1 MSESHYKTKIY
12 FIWRLSFNCSHGPHQ
27 GLYYSSN
34 KWVRQLSSQLQ
45 TSNHLANFP
54 PTISSTIQ
62 PNLAPSSPTM
72 RLPTTAAGLLAL
84 AHLATCTTV
93 TLHLPSTPAPGTLSP
108 RTHATLTT
116 LGRRLS
122 APLSAAHSFVF
133 RNVSAGSYL
142 ADVHCPTDGFA
153 PLRVDVVGG
162 DGEEKKEEEEEAVQA
177 WETYRGNDW
186 GNKGEALVLKQGSDG
201 TQGFEYVVPLDP
213 DELTLELRSRGEM
226 RAETDE
232 QAVDEETR
240 AEWEAS
246 QKENPMNSL
255 LGGGGQQPGS
265 ALGNFDMA
273 AYLAGSKKKESGG
286 DGSSGGGGSSAAA
299 STSAESKA
307 KNQGVRR

>member
-1 MSESHYKTKIY
+1 
-12 FIWRLSFNCSHGPHQ
+12 
-27 GLYYSSN
+27 
-34 KWVRQLSSQLQ
+34 
-45 TSNHLANFP
+45 
-54 PTISSTIQ
+54 
-62 PNLAPSSPTM
+62 M
-72 RLPTTAAGLLAL
+72 RLPTTAAAAAGGLLAL

-162 DGEEKKEEEEEAVQA
+162 DGEEEEKEKEKEEEAVQA

-201 TQGFEYVVPLDP
+201 TQGFEV
-213 DELTLELRSRGEM
+213 
-226 RAETDE
+226 RALGRKGYFMERPKFSVMSILMNPMILMGLVSMVIFIGMPKLVE
-232 QAVDEETR
+232 NMDEETR

-286 DGSSGGGGSSAAA
+286 GGGGDGSSSSGGGGSSAAA

>member
-1 MSESHYKTKIY
+1 
-12 FIWRLSFNCSHGPHQ
+12 
-27 GLYYSSN
+27 
-34 KWVRQLSSQLQ
+34 
-45 TSNHLANFP
+45 
-54 PTISSTIQ
+54 
-62 PNLAPSSPTM
+62 M
-72 RLPTTAAGLLAL
+72 RLPTTAAGLFAL

-142 ADVHCPTDGFA
+142 VDVHCPTDGFA

-162 DGEEKKEEEEEAVQA
+162 DGEEKKEEEEAVQA

-201 TQGFEYVVPLDP
+201 TQGFEV
-213 DELTLELRSRGEM
+213 
-226 RAETDE
+226 RALGRKGYFMERPKLSMVIFIGMPKLVE
-232 QAVDEETR
+232 NMDEETR

-286 DGSSGGGGSSAAA
+286 GGGGGDASSSGGGGGSAAA
-299 STSAESKA
+299 STNAESKA

>member
-1 MSESHYKTKIY
+1 
-12 FIWRLSFNCSHGPHQ
+12 
-27 GLYYSSN
+27 
-34 KWVRQLSSQLQ
+34 
-45 TSNHLANFP
+45 
-54 PTISSTIQ
+54 
-62 PNLAPSSPTM
+62 M
-72 RLPTTAAGLLAL
+72 RLPSAAAAAAAAGGLL
-84 AHLATCTTV
+84 AHLAASTTV

-153 PLRVDVVGG
+153 PLRVDV
-162 DGEEKKEEEEEAVQA
+162 GEEKGEGEAVVVQA

-201 TQGFEYVVPLDP
+201 TQGFEV
-213 DELTLELRSRGEM
+213 
-226 RAETDE
+226 RALGRKGYFMERPKFSVMSILMNPMILMGLVSMVIFIGMPKLVE
-232 QAVDEETR
+232 NMDEETR

-286 DGSSGGGGSSAAA
+286 GGDGSSSNSGGGGSAA

>member
-1 MSESHYKTKIY
+1 
-12 FIWRLSFNCSHGPHQ
+12 
-27 GLYYSSN
+27 
-34 KWVRQLSSQLQ
+34 
-45 TSNHLANFP
+45 
-54 PTISSTIQ
+54 
-62 PNLAPSSPTM
+62 M
-72 RLPTTAAGLLAL
+72 RLPSAAAAGLLAL
-84 AHLATCTTV
+84 AHLAASTTV

-162 DGEEKKEEEEEAVQA
+162 KEEEEEEEAVQA

-201 TQGFEYVVPLDP
+201 TQGFEV
-213 DELTLELRSRGEM
+213 
-226 RAETDE
+226 RALGRKGYFMERPKFSVMSILMNPMILMGLVSMVIFIGMPKLVE
-232 QAVDEETR
+232 NMDEETR

-273 AYLAGSKKKESGG
+273 AYLAGSKKKESGASGGG
-286 DGSSGGGGSSAAA
+286 DGSSSSSGGGGSSAAA

>member
-1 MSESHYKTKIY
+1 
-12 FIWRLSFNCSHGPHQ
+12 
-27 GLYYSSN
+27 
-34 KWVRQLSSQLQ
+34 
-45 TSNHLANFP
+45 
-54 PTISSTIQ
+54 
-62 PNLAPSSPTM
+62 M
-72 RLPTTAAGLLAL
+72 RLPSAADAAGLLAL
-84 AHLATCTTV
+84 AHLAAAAGSTTV

-153 PLRVDVVGG
+153 PLRVDV
-162 DGEEKKEEEEEAVQA
+162 GEEEEQEKEEEAVVVVQA

-186 GNKGEALVLKQGSDG
+186 GNKGEALALKQGSDG
-201 TQGFEYVVPLDP
+201 TQGFEV
-213 DELTLELRSRGEM
+213 
-226 RAETDE
+226 RALGRKGYFMERPKFSVMSILMNPMILMGLVSMVIFIGMPKLVE
-232 QAVDEETR
+232 NMDEETR

-286 DGSSGGGGSSAAA
+286 DGSSSSGGGGSAA

>member
-1 MSESHYKTKIY
+1 
-12 FIWRLSFNCSHGPHQ
+12 
-27 GLYYSSN
+27 
-34 KWVRQLSSQLQ
+34 
-45 TSNHLANFP
+45 
-54 PTISSTIQ
+54 
-62 PNLAPSSPTM
+62 M
-72 RLPTTAAGLLAL
+72 RLPTTAAAAAAGGLLAL

-162 DGEEKKEEEEEAVQA
+162 DGEEEEKEKEKEEEAVQA

-201 TQGFEYVVPLDP
+201 TQGFEV
-213 DELTLELRSRGEM
+213 
-226 RAETDE
+226 RALGRKGYFMERPKFSVMSILMNPMILMGLVSMVIFIGMPKLVE
-232 QAVDEETR
+232 NMDEETR

-255 LGGGGQQPGS
+255 LGGGGQQSGS

-286 DGSSGGGGSSAAA
+286 GGGDGSSSSGGGGSSAAA

>member
-1 MSESHYKTKIY
+1 
-12 FIWRLSFNCSHGPHQ
+12 
-27 GLYYSSN
+27 
-34 KWVRQLSSQLQ
+34 
-45 TSNHLANFP
+45 
-54 PTISSTIQ
+54 
-62 PNLAPSSPTM
+62 M
-72 RLPTTAAGLLAL
+72 RLPSPAGLLAL
-84 AHLATCTTV
+84 AHLAASTTV

-153 PLRVDVVGG
+153 PLRVDV
-162 DGEEKKEEEEEAVQA
+162 GEEEEEEEEEEAVVQA

-201 TQGFEYVVPLDP
+201 TQGFEV
-213 DELTLELRSRGEM
+213 
-226 RAETDE
+226 RALGRKGYFMERPKLSMVIFIGMPKLVE
-232 QAVDEETR
+232 NMDEETR

-286 DGSSGGGGSSAAA
+286 GGDGSSSSGGGGGSAA
-299 STSAESKA
+299 STSAERKA

>member
-1 MSESHYKTKIY
+1 
-12 FIWRLSFNCSHGPHQ
+12 
-27 GLYYSSN
+27 
-34 KWVRQLSSQLQ
+34 
-45 TSNHLANFP
+45 
-54 PTISSTIQ
+54 
-62 PNLAPSSPTM
+62 M
-72 RLPTTAAGLLAL
+72 RLPSAAAAAGLLA
-84 AHLATCTTV
+84 HLAASTTI

-153 PLRVDVVGG
+153 PLRVDV
-162 DGEEKKEEEEEAVQA
+162 DEEKGEGEEEEAVVVVVQA

-201 TQGFEYVVPLDP
+201 TQGFEV
-213 DELTLELRSRGEM
+213 
-226 RAETDE
+226 RALGRKGYFMERPKFSVMSILMNPMILMGLVSMVIFIGMPKLVE
-232 QAVDEETR
+232 NMDEETR

-255 LGGGGQQPGS
+255 LGGGGQQTGS

-286 DGSSGGGGSSAAA
+286 GDGSSSSGGGGGSAA

>member
-1 MSESHYKTKIY
+1 
-12 FIWRLSFNCSHGPHQ
+12 
-27 GLYYSSN
+27 
-34 KWVRQLSSQLQ
+34 
-45 TSNHLANFP
+45 
-54 PTISSTIQ
+54 
-62 PNLAPSSPTM
+62 M

-84 AHLATCTTV
+84 AHLATCTIV

-201 TQGFEYVVPLDP
+201 TQGFEV
-213 DELTLELRSRGEM
+213 
-226 RAETDE
+226 RALGRKGYFMERPKLSMVIFIGMPKLVE
-232 QAVDEETR
+232 NMDEETR

>member
-1 MSESHYKTKIY
+1 
-12 FIWRLSFNCSHGPHQ
+12 
-27 GLYYSSN
+27 
-34 KWVRQLSSQLQ
+34 
-45 TSNHLANFP
+45 
-54 PTISSTIQ
+54 
-62 PNLAPSSPTM
+62 M
-72 RLPTTAAGLLAL
+72 RLPSVAAAAAGGLLAL
-84 AHLATCTTV
+84 AHLATCTTTTVTTV

-122 APLSAAHSFVF
+122 APLSATHSFVF
-133 RNVSAGSYL
+133 GNVSAGSYL

-153 PLRVDVVGG
+153 PLRVDVGG
-162 DGEEKKEEEEEAVQA
+162 AGGEEEEAVQA

-201 TQGFEYVVPLDP
+201 TRGFEV
-213 DELTLELRSRGEM
+213 
-226 RAETDE
+226 RALGRKGYFMERPKFSVMSILMNPMILMGLVSMVIFIGMPKLVE
-232 QAVDEETR
+232 NMDEETR

-255 LGGGGQQPGS
+255 LGGGAQQPGS

-286 DGSSGGGGSSAAA
+286 GDGSSSSSGRGGGSAA

-307 KNQGVRR
+307 KKNQGVRR